1 MKTKLTLITIL
12 LIFASCEQPTNNQ
25 AGECVSSGE
34 AYEIGPDENVQ
45 VIKDMMSAYNKMD
58 TDAMQ
63 EVMADTLTI
72 YSASQKEPIS
82 LPKEMTPQWMAQY
95 DSVSVRAIYFLPYKR
110 IGADGNDIS
119 VVQTGQLENL
129 YWADGRVDSLRV
141 LNKFFINSEG
151 KIRAIRQWDAD
162 W

>member
-1 MKTKLTLITIL
+1 MKTKLTLLTVL
-12 LIFASCEQPTNNQ
+12 LIFASCEQPKNNQ
-25 AGECVSSGE
+25 AGEWVSSGE
-34 AYEIGPDENVQ
+34 AYEIGTDENVQ
-45 VIKDMMSAYNKMD
+45 IIKDMMSAYNKMD

-63 EVMADTLTI
+63 EVLADTITI
-72 YSASQKEPIS
+72 YSASQKQPIS

-95 DSVSVRAIYFLPYKR
+95 DSVNVRAIYFLPYKR

-141 LNKFFINSEG
+141 LNKFFINSDG

>member
-1 MKTKLTLITIL
+1 MKTKLTLLSVL
-12 LIFASCEQPTNNQ
+12 LIFASCEQPKNNQ
-25 AGECVSSGE
+25 AGEWVSSGE
-34 AYEIGPDENVQ
+34 AYEIGTDENVQ
-45 VIKDMMSAYNKMD
+45 IIKDMMSAYNKMD

-72 YSASQKEPIS
+72 YSASQKQPIS

-95 DSVSVRAIYFLPYKR
+95 DSVNVRAVYFLPYKR

-141 LNKFFINSEG
+141 LNKFFINSDG

>member
-1 MKTKLTLITIL
+1 MKTKLTLLTVL
-12 LIFASCEQPTNNQ
+12 LIFASCEQPKNNQ
-25 AGECVSSGE
+25 AGEWVSSGE
-34 AYEIGPDENVQ
+34 AYEIGTDENVQ

-63 EVMADTLTI
+63 EVLADTLTI
-72 YSASQKEPIS
+72 YLASQKEPIS

-95 DSVSVRAIYFLPYKR
+95 DSVNVRAIYFLPYKR

-129 YWADGRVDSLRV
+129 YWTDGRVDSLRV

>member
-1 MKTKLTLITIL
+1 MKTKLTLLTVL

-25 AGECVSSGE
+25 AGEWVSSGE
-34 AYEIGPDENVQ
+34 AYEIGTDENVQ
-45 VIKDMMSAYNKMD
+45 IIKDMMSAYNKMD

-72 YSASQKEPIS
+72 YSASQKQPIS

-95 DSVSVRAIYFLPYKR
+95 DSVNVRVVYFLPYKR
-110 IGADGNDIS
+110 IGSDGNDIS

-141 LNKFFINSEG
+141 LNKFFINSDG

>member
-1 MKTKLTLITIL
+1 
-12 LIFASCEQPTNNQ
+12 
-25 AGECVSSGE
+25 
-34 AYEIGPDENVQ
+34 
-45 VIKDMMSAYNKMD
+45 MSAYNKMD

-95 DSVSVRAIYFLPYKR
+95 DSVNVRAVYFLPYKR

>member
-1 MKTKLTLITIL
+1 MKTKLTLLTVL

-25 AGECVSSGE
+25 AGEWVSSGE
-34 AYEIGPDENVQ
+34 AYEIGTDENVQ

-72 YSASQKEPIS
+72 YLANQKEPIS

-95 DSVSVRAIYFLPYKR
+95 DSVNVRAIYFLPYKR
-110 IGADGNDIS
+110 IGADAIDIS

-129 YWADGRVDSLRV
+129 YWTDGRVDSLRV

>member
-1 MKTKLTLITIL
+1 MKTKLTLLTVL
-12 LIFASCEQPTNNQ
+12 LIFASCEQPKNKQ
-25 AGECVSSGE
+25 AGEWVSSGE
-34 AYEIGPDENVQ
+34 AYEIGTDENVQ

-63 EVMADTLTI
+63 EVLADTLTI
-72 YSASQKEPIS
+72 YLASQKEPIS

-95 DSVSVRAIYFLPYKR
+95 DSVNVRAIYFLPYKR

-129 YWADGRVDSLRV
+129 YWTDGRVDSLRV

>member
-1 MKTKLTLITIL
+1 MKTKLTLLTVL

-25 AGECVSSGE
+25 AGEWVSSGE
-34 AYEIGPDENVQ
+34 AYEIGTDENVQ

-72 YSASQKEPIS
+72 YLANQKEPIS

-95 DSVSVRAIYFLPYKR
+95 DSVNVRAIYFLPYKR

-129 YWADGRVDSLRV
+129 YWTDGRVDIVRV
-141 LNKFFINSEG
+141 LNKFFINSAG
-151 KIRAIRQWDAD
+151 KRRAIRQWDAD

>member
-1 MKTKLTLITIL
+1 MKTKLTLLTVL

-25 AGECVSSGE
+25 AGEWVSSGE
-34 AYEIGPDENVQ
+34 AYEIGSDENVQ
-45 VIKDMMSAYNKMD
+45 GIKDMMSAYNKMD

-63 EVMADTLTI
+63 EVIADTLTI
-72 YSASQKEPIS
+72 YLANQKEPIS

-95 DSVSVRAIYFLPYKR
+95 DSVNVRAIYFLPYKR

-129 YWADGRVDSLRV
+129 YWTDGRVDSLRV

>member
-1 MKTKLTLITIL
+1 
-12 LIFASCEQPTNNQ
+12 
-25 AGECVSSGE
+25 
-34 AYEIGPDENVQ
+34 
-45 VIKDMMSAYNKMD
+45 MMSAYNKMD

-63 EVMADTLTI
+63 EVLADTITI
-72 YSASQKEPIS
+72 YSASQKQPIS

-95 DSVSVRAIYFLPYKR
+95 DSVNVRAIYFLPYKR
-110 IGADGNDIS
+110 IGSDGNDIS

-141 LNKFFINSEG
+141 LNKFFINSDG

>member
-1 MKTKLTLITIL
+1 MKTKLTLLTVL

-25 AGECVSSGE
+25 AGEWVSSGE
-34 AYEIGPDENVQ
+34 AYEIGTDENVQ
-45 VIKDMMSAYNKMD
+45 IIKDMMSAYNKMD

-63 EVMADTLTI
+63 ELMADTLTI
-72 YSASQKEPIS
+72 YSASQKQPIS

-95 DSVSVRAIYFLPYKR
+95 DSVNVRAVYFLPYKR

-141 LNKFFINSEG
+141 LNKFFINSDG